1 MSIEGLWL
9 ASASKRR
16 ATLLNDLISIK
27 KRKIKLACVALV
39 EEEKTPTCF
48 NLQETVSFI
57 TKMKMNNALLEISLG
72 RLEKLELND
81 SLKNIITIVSD
92 TIVED
97 PDSFEQLFG
106 KAEDIL
112 EAVSMLKRLSGRRHK
127 VWTSTG
133 LIIHNSVIDSL
144 EFNISPE
151 LIFGEWL
158 GYIWTEYSTVEI
170 EELGEDSLHQLL
182 QSNSWKGKAGGYDL
196 DGQMSKYAEVI
207 DGEKITVLGFA
218 AAAIKNLEKIIES

>member
-1 MSIEGLWL
+1 MSVEGLWL

-16 ATLLNDLISIK
+16 ATLLKGLISVQNPE
-27 KRKIKLACVALV
+27 IKLACLALV
-39 EEEKTPTCF
+39 EEEKTPICF
-48 NLQETVSFI
+48 NLQETVSSI

-72 RLEKLELND
+72 RLEKLELNN
-81 SLKNIITIVSD
+81 SFKNIITIVSD

-112 EAVSMLKRLSGRRHK
+112 EAASMLKRLSGRRHK

-170 EELGEDSLHQLL
+170 EELGEDTLNQLL

-196 DGQMSKYAEVI
+196 DGQMSKFAEVI

-218 AAAIKNLEKIIES
+218 AAAIKNLEKIIKP